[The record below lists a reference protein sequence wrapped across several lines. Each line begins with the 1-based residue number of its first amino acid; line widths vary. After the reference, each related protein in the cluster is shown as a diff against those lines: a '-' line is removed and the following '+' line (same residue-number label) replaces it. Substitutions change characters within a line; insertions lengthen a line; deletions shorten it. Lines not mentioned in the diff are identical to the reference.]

1 MSDEVTFTGGSLG
14 FLKKKKKK
22 KKSKKKRKLEEAD
35 VEEQQQDGGAE
46 GEKKKVAFSSRD
58 EDRDEDEDPPPT
70 TTSPNS
76 DSEDDDLTDF
86 ERAHIR
92 KKRAKEARDTAAL
105 AEKSHRERVDEF
117 NQGLST
123 LTEHNDLPRISAAG
137 NG

>member
-22 KKSKKKRKLEEAD
+22 KSKKKRKLEEAN
-35 VEEQQQDGGAE
+35 VEGEGGEQQQQQQQQDDAAKE
-46 GEKKKVAFSSRD
+46 EKEKSSSA
-58 EDRDEDEDPPPT
+58 PPG
-70 TTSPNS
+70 S
-76 DSEDDDLTDF
+76 DSEDDDLTAF

-92 KKRAKEARDTAAL
+92 KKRAKEARDTAAITT
-105 AEKSHRERVDEF
+105 KSHRERVDEF

-123 LTEHNDLPRISAAG
+123 LTEHNDIPRISAAG